1 MITKKEFIEMF
12 NPMGERVNKDK
23 ILVVEGAPIENLK
36 RAFDELMNQKDYN
49 DKDAKKNMRKEDSMN
64 IYLDSKRKKGKKK
77 W

>member
-12 NPMGERVNKDK
+12 NPMGERVDKDK
-23 ILVVEGAPIENLK
+23 ILVVEGTPIENLK
-36 RAFDELMNQKDYN
+36 RAFDDLMNQKDYN